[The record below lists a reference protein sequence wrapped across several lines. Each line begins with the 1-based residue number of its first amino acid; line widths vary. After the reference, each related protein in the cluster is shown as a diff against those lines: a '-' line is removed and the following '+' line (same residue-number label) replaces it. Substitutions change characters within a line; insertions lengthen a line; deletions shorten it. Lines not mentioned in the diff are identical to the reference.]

1 MQKETFKESSH
12 SRGPGKMV
20 LTVNKRGTNEIQSL
34 SNAGSLKLIE
44 EKYNLEG

>member
-1 MQKETFKESSH
+1 
-12 SRGPGKMV
+12 MV

-34 SNAGSLKLIE
+34 SNTGSIKLIE

>member
-1 MQKETFKESSH
+1 
-12 SRGPGKMV
+12 MV
-20 LTVNKRGTNEIQSL
+20 PTVNKRGTKEIQSL